1 MQDLKGASLNA
12 KKRKLLTTAEG
23 AKKVA
28 KTLSLGLY
36 RLGADYQGRVDD
48 FMDDGVRPLGE
59 EAVGKEIAKL
69 LRSPWHEACH
79 EGGCLARNACPVGTE
94 YRYPAEV
101 QAFHIAKFV
110 R

>member
-1 MQDLKGASLNA
+1 
-12 KKRKLLTTAEG
+12 
-23 AKKVA
+23 
-28 KTLSLGLY
+28 
-36 RLGADYQGRVDD
+36 
-48 FMDDGVRPLGE
+48 
-59 EAVGKEIAKL
+59 